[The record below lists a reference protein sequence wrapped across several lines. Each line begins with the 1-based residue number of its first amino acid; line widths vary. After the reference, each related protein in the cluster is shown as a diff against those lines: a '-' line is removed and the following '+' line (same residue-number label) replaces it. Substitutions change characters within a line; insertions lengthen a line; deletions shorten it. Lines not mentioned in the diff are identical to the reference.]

1 MDRICIK
8 DLEIYCHHGVLEE
21 ETALGQKFLVSIQ
34 LYTDTKAAGEKDDL
48 SLSVNYA
55 DICHFAERKMKEKDY
70 KLIEAAAQHL
80 A

>member
-34 LYTDTKAAGEKDDL
+34 LYTDMKTAGEKDDL

-55 DICHFAERKMKEKDY
+55 GHLPFCRAQNERKG
-70 KLIEAAAQHL
+70 L
-80 A
+80 

>member
-34 LYTDTKAAGEKDDL
+34 LYTDMKSFSFCKLCGHLAFCRAQ
-48 SLSVNYA
+48 N
-55 DICHFAERKMKEKDY
+55 ERKG
-70 KLIEAAAQHL
+70 L
-80 A
+80 

>member
-34 LYTDTKAAGEKDDL
+34 LYTDTKKAGEKDDL

-55 DICHFAERKMKEKDY
+55 DICQADFTVSYASLNRE
-70 KLIEAAAQHL
+70 IS
-80 A
+80 